1 MSDFSMDPVT
11 RKEFYLAEITGM
23 DVDAPA
29 PVTRLE
35 TYLND
40 IINGTASQLA
50 PVTRLET
57 YLAKI
62 SGADVTIPAPV
73 TRLELYLAKIAGMD
87 VEIPDPVTREEHW
100 LWMWANAGP
109 GGSAVTVEGEA
120 PITLADA
127 IHGAIRSLIQYGLC
141 YQASTPTP
149 AAPVDIVCN
158 NGTLK
163 MVDDELPLAYKRIT
177 GIKFDGDF
185 WYNTGE
191 ALDGGDA
198 VTMTLANTATGGQ
211 NVFGSY
217 NGTASGTKNFSLFIY
232 GGGSNSNSYY
242 RYGEQLLRPKYG
254 SNERRITISGNGT
267 DGFTTDVTA
276 TPDTFVTEAPA
287 YIGMLPNSSSA
298 AYTGSIMGSIDVVN
312 NGQLRLR
319 WIPCERQ
326 SDGAVGYYE
335 LKSGTFLEQVGTGS
349 PVKGGYDTSHM
360 TEFIIDG
367 TPEVLTVSATGATPQ
382 TASVQDLLAVDD
394 YRDEQNIISGSV
406 KRKVGIKIF
415 DGTEDWTKP
424 SSADYFRLDGL
435 FEDAIPY
442 SADNPAVVCSHF
454 VGRVPKTAA
463 SGMDDGDIKLGYTST
478 YNRLYLK
485 YSSATTS
492 DELKAWV
499 AAQYAAGTPV
509 IVLYPLAEE
518 VAEQVPPQKLYVADG
533 SNTVSVVANVSPVN
547 LECTYIAAD
556 A

>member
-1 MSDFSMDPVT
+1 MSEISMNPVT

-40 IINGTASQLA
+40 IINGTESQLA
-50 PVTRLET
+50 PVTRVET

-109 GGSAVTVEGEA
+109 AGTETTVEGEA
-120 PITLADA
+120 PITLANA
-127 IHGAIRSLIQYGLC
+127 VRGAIKSLIQYGQC
-141 YQASTPTP
+141 YHATTPTP
-149 AAPVDIVCN
+149 DAPVDIVCN

-185 WYNTGE
+185 WYDTGE
-191 ALDGGDA
+191 VLYGDDA
-198 VTMTLANTATGGQ
+198 VTMTLANTATSGQ

-217 NGTASGTKNFSLFIY
+217 NGTSSGTKNFSLFIY

-242 RYGEQLLRPKYG
+242 RYGTQLLRPKFG
-254 SNERRITISGNGT
+254 SNERTITISGNGT
-267 DGFTTDVTA
+267 EGFTTDVTA
-276 TPDTFVTEAPA
+276 TPDTFVTEANA

-312 NGQLRLR
+312 NSQLRLR

-335 LKSGTFLEQVGTGS
+335 IKSGTFLEQVGTGA

-360 TEFIIDG
+360 TVLAVVG
-367 TPEVLTVSATGATPQ
+367 TPEVLSVAGQ
-382 TASVQDLLAVDD
+382 TASVPNLFGVDNRQDWVD
-394 YRDEQNIISGSV
+394 IISGEINRTCGV
-406 KRKVGIKIF
+406 LVL
-415 DGTEDWTKP
+415 DGTEDWQAPQDESYFTLANIEPAGPIPTRAPVNKKP
-424 SSADYFRLDGL
+424 IST
-435 FEDAIPY
+435 
-442 SADNPAVVCSHF
+442 HF
-454 VGRVPKTAA
+454 PHATA
-463 SGMDDGDIKLGYTST
+463 SGVPYLRVSGDSLEFYYDDEF
-478 YNRLYLK
+478 
-485 YSSATTS
+485 S
-492 DELKAWV
+492 DLAVFKAWL

-509 IVLYPLAEE
+509 ILVYKLNEDYS
-518 VAEQVPPQKLYVADG
+518 EQVTPQKLQLAEG
-533 SNTVSVVANVSPVN
+533 SNTVSVVANVSPVE

>member
-1 MSDFSMDPVT
+1 MSEISMDPVT

-40 IINGTASQLA
+40 IINGTASQLV
-50 PVTRLET
+50 PVTRVET

-62 SGADVTIPAPV
+62 SGADVAIPAPV

-109 GGSAVTVEGEA
+109 AGTETTVSGEA
-120 PITLADA
+120 PITLANA
-127 IHGAIRSLIQYGLC
+127 LRGAIRSLIQYGLC

-185 WYNTGE
+185 WYNTVE
-191 ALDGGDA
+191 VLDGGDA
-198 VTMTLANTATGGQ
+198 VTMTLANTATSGQ

-217 NGTASGTKNFSLFIY
+217 NGTSGGKKNFSLFIY
-232 GGGSNSNSYY
+232 GGGANNNSYY
-242 RYGEQLLRPKYG
+242 RYGEQLLRPRFG
-254 SNERRITISGNGT
+254 SNERTITISGNGT

-276 TPDTFVTEAPA
+276 TPDTFTTEASA

-326 SDGAVGYYE
+326 SDGAIGYYE
-335 LKSGTFLEQVGTGS
+335 LKSGTFLEQVGSGT

-360 TEFIIDG
+360 TKLIIDG
-367 TPEVLTVSATGATPQ
+367 TPEVLTVSADGETPQ
-382 TASVQDLLAVDD
+382 TASVQYLLAVDD

-424 SSADYFRLDGL
+424 SGSDYFRLDGL
-435 FEDAIPY
+435 FEDTIQY

-454 VGRVPKTAA
+454 VGRMPKTAA
-463 SGMDDGDIKLGYTST
+463 SGMDDGDIKLGYTSM

-485 YSSATTS
+485 YAAATTA
-492 DELKAWV
+492 DEFKAWV

-518 VAEQVPPQKLYVADG
+518 VAEQVSPQKLYVADG

>member
-1 MSDFSMDPVT
+1 MSDISMVPVT

-50 PVTRLET
+50 PVTRVET

-87 VEIPDPVTREEHW
+87 VEVPDPVTREEHW

-109 GGSAVTVEGEA
+109 AGTEVTVEGEA
-120 PITLADA
+120 PITLTDA
-127 IHGAIRSLIQYGLC
+127 IRGAIKSLIQYGQC
-141 YQASTPTP
+141 YQATTP
-149 AAPVDIVCN
+149 APDAPVDIVCN

-191 ALDGGDA
+191 AMDGGDA

-217 NGTASGTKNFSLFIY
+217 NGTTSGKKNFSLFIY
-232 GGGSNSNSYY
+232 GGGANNNSYY
-242 RYGEQLLRPKYG
+242 RYGEQLLRPRFG
-254 SNERRITISGNGT
+254 SNERTITISGNGT

-276 TPDTFVTEAPA
+276 TPDTFTTEAPA

-326 SDGAVGYYE
+326 SDGAIGYYE
-335 LKSGTFLEQVGTGS
+335 LKSGTFLEQVGTGT

-360 TEFIIDG
+360 TVLAVVG
-367 TPEVLTVSATGATPQ
+367 TSEVLTVSATGATPQ
-382 TASVQDLLAVDD
+382 TASVPNLFGVDNRKD
-394 YRDEQNIISGSV
+394 WVDIISGEINRTCGV
-406 KRKVGIKIF
+406 LVL
-415 DGTEDWTKP
+415 DGTEDWQQYPGNSYFSLYDIEPAGPIPTRAP
-424 SSADYFRLDGL
+424 QNPRPISTHFPHATSAGVPFLRVSG
-435 FEDAIPY
+435 
-442 SADNPAVVCSHF
+442 DNLEFH
-454 VGRVPKTAA
+454 
-463 SGMDDGDIKLGYTST
+463 Y
-478 YNRLYLK
+478 
-485 YSSATTS
+485 S
-492 DELKAWV
+492 DEFSDLAVFKAWL

-509 IVLYPLAEE
+509 IMVYKLYDDYSEQIAPQKMH
-518 VAEQVPPQKLYVADG
+518 VAEG

-547 LECTYIAAD
+547 LECTYIAAN

>member
-198 VTMTLANTATGGQ
+198 VTMTLANTATGGRTYLDLTTEPRAEQ
-211 NVFGSY
+211 RI
-217 NGTASGTKNFSLFIY
+217 SLCLFMEA
-232 GGGSNSNSYY
+232 G
-242 RYGEQLLRPKYG
+242 P
-254 SNERRITISGNGT
+254 
-267 DGFTTDVTA
+267 TA
-276 TPDTFVTEAPA
+276 TV
-287 YIGMLPNSSSA
+287 
-298 AYTGSIMGSIDVVN
+298 
-312 NGQLRLR
+312 
-319 WIPCERQ
+319 
-326 SDGAVGYYE
+326 
-335 LKSGTFLEQVGTGS
+335 
-349 PVKGGYDTSHM
+349 
-360 TEFIIDG
+360 IID
-367 TPEVLTVSATGATPQ
+367 TESNC
-382 TASVQDLLAVDD
+382 SVQSMAAM
-394 YRDEQNIISGSV
+394 
-406 KRKVGIKIF
+406 
-415 DGTEDWTKP
+415 
-424 SSADYFRLDGL
+424 SA
-435 FEDAIPY
+435 
-442 SADNPAVVCSHF
+442 
-454 VGRVPKTAA
+454 
-463 SGMDDGDIKLGYTST
+463 
-478 YNRLYLK
+478 
-485 YSSATTS
+485 
-492 DELKAWV
+492 EL
-499 AAQYAAGTPV
+499 Q
-509 IVLYPLAEE
+509 
-518 VAEQVPPQKLYVADG
+518 
-533 SNTVSVVANVSPVN
+533 
-547 LECTYIAAD
+547 
-556 A
+556 